1 MMASDT
7 LPENFADLLDR
18 PIVGTLATVR
28 RDGAPTATPMW
39 FAWDGEYLKFTHT
52 TYRQKLKNLQA
63 EPRFAF
69 TIIDPENAMRY
80 LEVRGS
86 LADVE
91 PDPTGAFYVFLG
103 KRYGNSEQAPPPDSA
118 ERVIVRLKPEAFGSH

>member
-1 MMASDT
+1 MASNTVPPD
-7 LPENFADLLDR
+7 FADLLER

-28 RDGAPTATPMW
+28 TDGAPTATPMW
-39 FAWDGEYLKFTHT
+39 FAWDGELLSFTHT
-52 TYRQKLKNLQA
+52 VKRQKLRNLDA

-69 TIIDPENAMRY
+69 AIIDPDDPYRY

-86 LADVE
+86 LQSVE

-103 KRYGNSEQAPPPDSA
+103 KRYGNSEQEPPPDSA
-118 ERVIVRLKPEAFGSH
+118 DRVIIRLAPGQYQTH